1 LKIRNSSSL
10 VWGDV
15 IEGTEGPDFI
25 IGTPVD
31 DLIDTTGGDDENF
44 RGSGW
49 PFNLT
54 FWL

>member
-1 LKIRNSSSL
+1 

-25 IGTPVD
+25 IGTQVH
-31 DLIDTTGGDDENF
+31 DLIDTIGGDDDNF
-44 RGSGW
+44 GGIGW

-54 FWL
+54 FWH